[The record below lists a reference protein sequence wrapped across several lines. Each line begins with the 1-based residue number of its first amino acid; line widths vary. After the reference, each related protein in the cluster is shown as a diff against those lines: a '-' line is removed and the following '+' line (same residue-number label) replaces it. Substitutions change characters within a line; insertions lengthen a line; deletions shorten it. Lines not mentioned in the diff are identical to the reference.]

1 MTLRSFL
8 ALCGIG
14 FIVIFGL
21 YLFGYIAPNK
31 ENLPF
36 MVEKQPKIQQNK
48 NTPSNTTTNTTSNTP
63 GK

>member
-14 FIVIFGL
+14 IVVIFTL
-21 YLFGYIAPNK
+21 YLFGYITPNK

-36 MVEKQPKIQQNK
+36 MVEKQPKVEK
-48 NTPSNTTTNTTSNTP
+48 KTTTTPGTTTNSTP